1 MIYGISKKGKIKMSE
16 ATKQKLAEVQQESS
30 RVRIRR
36 QREEQEQTGME
47 TNTFYSIIMSE
58 NTELEDKVNQVSKAL
73 EFTNDKEADR
83 TRIKEFEQFKEYLQS
98 ISETMSKQRIE
109 MTDTGTFSELQKVYG
124 DFNNDLNDFIDKIKP
139 LTDIT
144 DALYTLRKN
153 GETRSVLQ
161 KIQQDKANARDKQD
175 RIVDLNKTINE
186 GENLM
191 AELRKENVV
200 LAENK
205 SFFGFGNIK
214 PESKAQIQENEI
226 KIAEIF
232 DNVNNCTKERDKLLA
247 EIEGINNSTEYSFE
261 AQKLKEL
268 LDLNSEQHVQ
278 RQADLVQSALQFIN
292 SGKERFSEIRKHL
305 ELMNQQIEGL
315 TDNNSQMQ
323 QIYAVLND
331 GTKKAEEAN
340 KSKRESLL
348 NAPEPTSQI
357 EKMKLDKE
365 KRDLDEFI
373 DTVSQSTVDTM
384 QTYGE
389 LSMEEIKLRNMQAA
403 TKNQSQSAAT
413 MHSRGIAS
421 VASQLS
427 VVLTAV
433 NSAAINESQVMASD
447 TLTQMANVTND
458 VAKKESIRIATG
470 RDDVNIELEKTLQDL
485 VEFGDTQRQATEITR
500 DAIKTMRDNLDEL
513 EKLSKD
519 VQEDTAD
526 FVAVTA
532 DTIDEKKAPKK
543 EKKDTSKS
551 IFKGI

>member
-1 MIYGISKKGKIKMSE
+1 MTE
-16 ATKQKLAEVQQESS
+16 ATKQKLAETQEESS
-30 RVRIRR
+30 RIAIRR
-36 QREEQEQTGME
+36 RNREEEKEEIGIE
-47 TNTFYSIIMSE
+47 TNTFYSIIMADDV
-58 NTELEDKVNQVSKAL
+58 ELEEKVNQVSKAL
-73 EFTNDKEADR
+73 EFTNDKESDR

-175 RIVDLNKTINE
+175 RIIDLNKTINE
-186 GENLM
+186 GENFM
-191 AELRKENVV
+191 AELRKENVI

-232 DNVNNCTKERDKLLA
+232 DNVSNCTKERDKLLL
-247 EIEGINNSTEYSFE
+247 EIENIDNSTEYSFE

-292 SGKERFSEIRKHL
+292 SGKERFGEIRKHL

-340 KSKRESLL
+340 KTKRETLM
-348 NAPEPTSQI
+348 NTPEPTSQI

>member
-1 MIYGISKKGKIKMSE
+1 MAESLKRKEITKEETKVYTRRRHEEKEETGI
-16 ATKQKLAEVQQESS
+16 
-30 RVRIRR
+30 
-36 QREEQEQTGME
+36 E
-47 TNTFYSIIMSE
+47 TNTFYSIIMADDV
-58 NTELEDKVNQVSKAL
+58 ELEEKVNQVSKAL

-124 DFNNDLNDFIDKIKP
+124 DFNNDLNDFINKIKP

-161 KIQQDKANARDKQD
+161 KIQQDKANTRDKQD
-175 RIVDLNKTINE
+175 RIIDLNKTINE

-191 AELRKENVV
+191 AELRKENVI

-232 DNVNNCTKERDKLLA
+232 NNVSNRTKERDKLLL
-247 EIEGINNSTEYSFE
+247 EIENINNSTEYSFE

-292 SGKERFSEIRKHL
+292 SGKERFGEIRKHL

-340 KSKRESLL
+340 KAKRETLI

-403 TKNQSQSAAT
+403 TRNQSQSAAT

-470 RDDVNIELEKTLQDL
+470 RDDVNIELEKTLRDL

>member
-1 MIYGISKKGKIKMSE
+1 MAE
-16 ATKQKLAEVQQESS
+16 ALKTRLAKQTNETTQVRS
-30 RVRIRR
+30 RY
-36 QREEQEQTGME
+36 QRKEEEKSDIE
-47 TNTFYSIIMSE
+47 ENTFYSIVMNPE
-58 NTELEDKVNQVSKAL
+58 TELEEKVQQVSKVL
-73 EFTNDKEADR
+73 EFTNDKEQDR
-83 TRIKEFEQFKEYLQS
+83 AHIKEFEQFKEYLQS

-109 MTDTGTFSELQKVYG
+109 MTDTATFSELQKVYG
-124 DFNNDLNDFIDKIKP
+124 DFNNDLNDFIEKIKP

-161 KIQQDKANARDKQD
+161 EIQQDKANRK
-175 RIVDLNKTINE
+175 DLEDEINAIITQLE
-186 GENLM
+186 DIDYNIK
-191 AELRKENVV
+191 ELTAKNYM
-200 LAENK
+200 LAEDK

-214 PESKAQIQENEI
+214 ADSKAKILENEEKLKELQSNRDNLAKSVEDLQNKI
-226 KIAEIF
+226 KDMDA
-232 DNVNNCTKERDKLLA
+232 
-247 EIEGINNSTEYSFE
+247 GSEYSFE

-268 LDLNSEQHVQ
+268 LDLNSEQHIE
-278 RQADLVQSALQFIN
+278 RQANLVQSALQFIK
-292 SGKERFSEIRKHL
+292 SGKERFGEIRKHL
-305 ELMNQQIEGL
+305 DLMTNQIEGL
-315 TDNNSQMQ
+315 TDNNNNMQ
-323 QIYAVLND
+323 QIYAILND
-331 GTKKAEEAN
+331 ATKKAEESN
-340 KSKRESLL
+340 NTKREELL
-348 NAPEPTSQI
+348 NKPEPESQI

-365 KRDLDEFI
+365 KRDLDEYI
-373 DTVSQSTVDTM
+373 DTVTTATVDTM

-403 TKNQSQSAAT
+403 TKNQAASAAT

-485 VEFGDTQRQATEITR
+485 MEFGDTQRQATDITR
-500 DAIKTMRDNLDEL
+500 EAITTMRANLDEL

-519 VQEDTAD
+519 VQEDTSE
-526 FVAVTA
+526 FVAVAAETGA
-532 DTIDEKKAPKK
+532 KKKEPKK
-543 EKKDTSKS
+543 EKKDTSQS

>member
-1 MIYGISKKGKIKMSE
+1 MAESLKRKEITKEETKVYTRRRHEEKEETGI
-16 ATKQKLAEVQQESS
+16 
-30 RVRIRR
+30 
-36 QREEQEQTGME
+36 E
-47 TNTFYSIIMSE
+47 TNTFYSIIMADDV
-58 NTELEDKVNQVSKAL
+58 ELEEKVNQVSKAL

-153 GETRSVLQ
+153 GETRSVLA
-161 KIQQDKANARDKQD
+161 KIQQDKANRRDLEERLESMKRELSMLEEDILQLKQ
-175 RIVDLNKTINE
+175 
-186 GENLM
+186 ENY
-191 AELRKENVV
+191 K
-200 LAENK
+200 LAEDK
-205 SFFGFGNIK
+205 SFFGFGNIRA
-214 PESKAQIQENEI
+214 ESKAQIKTNED
-226 KIAEIF
+226 KITELDKNLHDLLPQI
-232 DNVNNCTKERDKLLA
+232 DNVRQQLTDMA
-247 EIEGINNSTEYSFE
+247 TGEGYSFE

-292 SGKERFSEIRKHL
+292 SGKERFGEIRKHL

-340 KSKRESLL
+340 KAKRETLI

-403 TKNQSQSAAT
+403 TRNQSQSAAT

-532 DTIDEKKAPKK
+532 DTIDEKKASKK

>member
-1 MIYGISKKGKIKMSE
+1 MAEALKRKEITKEETKVYTRRRHEEKEETGI
-16 ATKQKLAEVQQESS
+16 
-30 RVRIRR
+30 
-36 QREEQEQTGME
+36 E
-47 TNTFYSIIMSE
+47 TNTFYSIIMADDV
-58 NTELEDKVNQVSKAL
+58 ELEEKVNQVSKAL
-73 EFTNDKEADR
+73 EFTNDKEANR

-124 DFNNDLNDFIDKIKP
+124 DFNNDLNNFIDKIKP

-153 GETRSVLQ
+153 GETRSVLA
-161 KIQQDKANARDKQD
+161 KIQQDKANRRDLEERLESMKRELSMLEEDILQLKQ
-175 RIVDLNKTINE
+175 
-186 GENLM
+186 ENY
-191 AELRKENVV
+191 K
-200 LAENK
+200 LAEDK
-205 SFFGFGNIK
+205 SFFGFGNIRA
-214 PESKAQIQENEI
+214 ESKAQIKTNED
-226 KIAEIF
+226 KITELDKNLHDLLPQI
-232 DNVNNCTKERDKLLA
+232 DNVRQQLTDMA
-247 EIEGINNSTEYSFE
+247 TGEGYSFE

-292 SGKERFSEIRKHL
+292 SGKERFGEIRKHL

-340 KSKRESLL
+340 KTKRETLI

-403 TKNQSQSAAT
+403 TRNQSQSAAT

>member
-1 MIYGISKKGKIKMSE
+1 MTE
-16 ATKQKLAEVQQESS
+16 ATKQKLAETQQQSS
-30 RVRIRR
+30 RIAIRR
-36 QREEQEQTGME
+36 RNREEEKEEIGIE
-47 TNTFYSIIMSE
+47 TNTFYSIIMADDV
-58 NTELEDKVNQVSKAL
+58 ELEEKVNQVSKAL

-175 RIVDLNKTINE
+175 RIIDLNKTINE

-191 AELRKENVV
+191 AELRKENVI

-226 KIAEIF
+226 KIAETF
-232 DNVNNCTKERDKLLA
+232 DNVSNCTKERDKLLA

-292 SGKERFSEIRKHL
+292 SGKERFGEIRKHL

-340 KSKRESLL
+340 KTKRENLM
-348 NAPEPTSQI
+348 NTPEPTSQI
-357 EKMKLDKE
+357 KKMKLDKE

-433 NSAAINESQVMASD
+433 NSAAINESQVMAAD

>member
-1 MIYGISKKGKIKMSE
+1 MSE

-153 GETRSVLQ
+153 GETRSVLRQ
-161 KIQQDKANARDKQD
+161 IQQDKANVRDKQD
-175 RIVDLNKTINE
+175 KIVDLNKTINE

-226 KIAEIF
+226 KIAETF
-232 DNVNNCTKERDKLLA
+232 DNVTNCTKERDKLLE
-247 EIEGINNSTEYSFE
+247 EIDSINNLTVYSFE

-292 SGKERFSEIRKHL
+292 SGKERFGEIRKHL

-340 KSKRESLL
+340 KAKRETLI

>member
-1 MIYGISKKGKIKMSE
+1 MTE
-16 ATKQKLAEVQQESS
+16 ATKQKLAETQKESS
-30 RVRIRR
+30 RIAIRR
-36 QREEQEQTGME
+36 RNREEEKEEIGIE
-47 TNTFYSIIMSE
+47 TNTFYSIIMADDV
-58 NTELEDKVNQVSKAL
+58 ELEEKVNQVSKAL
-73 EFTNDKEADR
+73 EFTNDKESDR

-124 DFNNDLNDFIDKIKP
+124 DFNNDLNDFINKIKP

-175 RIVDLNKTINE
+175 RIIDLNKTINE

-191 AELRKENVV
+191 AELRKENVI

-232 DNVNNCTKERDKLLA
+232 NNVSNCTKERDKLLL
-247 EIEGINNSTEYSFE
+247 EIENINNSTEYSFE

-292 SGKERFSEIRKHL
+292 SGKERFGEIRKHL

-340 KSKRESLL
+340 KTKRETLM
-348 NAPEPTSQI
+348 NTPEPTSQI

-485 VEFGDTQRQATEITR
+485 VEFGDTKRQATEITR

>member
-1 MIYGISKKGKIKMSE
+1 MTE
-16 ATKQKLAEVQQESS
+16 ATKQKLAETQKESS
-30 RVRIRR
+30 RIAIRR
-36 QREEQEQTGME
+36 RNREEEKEEIGIE
-47 TNTFYSIIMSE
+47 TNTFYSIIIADDV
-58 NTELEDKVNQVSKAL
+58 ELEEKVNQVSKAL
-73 EFTNDKEADR
+73 EFTNNKESDR

-175 RIVDLNKTINE
+175 RIIDLNKTINE

-191 AELRKENVV
+191 AELRKENVI

-226 KIAEIF
+226 KITEVF
-232 DNVNNCTKERDKLLA
+232 DNVSKCTKERDKLLL
-247 EIEGINNSTEYSFE
+247 EIENINNSTEYSFE

-292 SGKERFSEIRKHL
+292 SGKERFGEIRKHL

-340 KSKRESLL
+340 KIKRETLM
-348 NAPEPTSQI
+348 NTPEPTSQI

-403 TKNQSQSAAT
+403 TKNQSQSAAA

>member
-1 MIYGISKKGKIKMSE
+1 MKGKIMAE
-16 ATKQKLAEVQQESS
+16 ALKRKEITKEETKVYT
-30 RVRIRR
+30 RR
-36 QREEQEQTGME
+36 RHEEKEETGIE
-47 TNTFYSIIMSE
+47 TNTFYSIIMADDV
-58 NTELEDKVNQVSKAL
+58 ELEEKVNQVSKAL

-124 DFNNDLNDFIDKIKP
+124 DFNNDLNNFIDKIKP

-153 GETRSVLQ
+153 GETRSVLA
-161 KIQQDKANARDKQD
+161 KIQQDKANRRDLEERLESMKRELSMLEEDILQLKQ
-175 RIVDLNKTINE
+175 
-186 GENLM
+186 ENY
-191 AELRKENVV
+191 K
-200 LAENK
+200 LAEDK
-205 SFFGFGNIK
+205 SFFGFGNIRA
-214 PESKAQIQENEI
+214 ESKAQIKINED
-226 KIAEIF
+226 KITELDKNLHDLLPQI
-232 DNVNNCTKERDKLLA
+232 DNVRQQLTDMA
-247 EIEGINNSTEYSFE
+247 TGEGYSFE

-292 SGKERFSEIRKHL
+292 SGKERFGEIRKHL

-340 KSKRESLL
+340 KTKRETLI

-403 TKNQSQSAAT
+403 TRNQSQSAAT

>member
-1 MIYGISKKGKIKMSE
+1 MTE
-16 ATKQKLAEVQQESS
+16 ATKQKLAETQKESS
-30 RVRIRR
+30 RIAIRR
-36 QREEQEQTGME
+36 RNREEEKEEIGIE
-47 TNTFYSIIMSE
+47 TNTFYSIIMADDV
-58 NTELEDKVNQVSKAL
+58 ELEEKVNQVSKAL
-73 EFTNDKEADR
+73 EFTNDKESDR

-161 KIQQDKANARDKQD
+161 KIQQDKANAKDKQD
-175 RIVDLNKTINE
+175 RIIDLNKTINE

-191 AELRKENVV
+191 AELRKENVI

-232 DNVNNCTKERDKLLA
+232 DNVSNCTKERDKLLL
-247 EIEGINNSTEYSFE
+247 EIENINNSTEYSFE

-292 SGKERFSEIRKHL
+292 SGKERFGEIRKHL

-340 KSKRESLL
+340 KTKRETLMTT
-348 NAPEPTSQI
+348 PEPTCQI

>member
-1 MIYGISKKGKIKMSE
+1 MAESLKRKEITKEETKVYTRRRHEEKEETGI
-16 ATKQKLAEVQQESS
+16 
-30 RVRIRR
+30 
-36 QREEQEQTGME
+36 E
-47 TNTFYSIIMSE
+47 TNTFYSIIMADDV
-58 NTELEDKVNQVSKAL
+58 ELEEKVNQVSKAL

-124 DFNNDLNDFIDKIKP
+124 DFNNDLNNFIDKIKP

-153 GETRSVLQ
+153 GETRSVLA
-161 KIQQDKANARDKQD
+161 KIQQDKANRRDLEERLESMKRELSMLEEDILQLKQ
-175 RIVDLNKTINE
+175 
-186 GENLM
+186 ENY
-191 AELRKENVV
+191 K
-200 LAENK
+200 LAEDK
-205 SFFGFGNIK
+205 SFFVFVNIRA
-214 PESKAQIQENEI
+214 ESKAQIKTNED
-226 KIAEIF
+226 KITELDKNLHDLLPQI
-232 DNVNNCTKERDKLLA
+232 DNVRQQLTDMA
-247 EIEGINNSTEYSFE
+247 TGEGYSFE

-292 SGKERFSEIRKHL
+292 SGKERFGEIRKHL

-340 KSKRESLL
+340 KAKRETLI

-403 TKNQSQSAAT
+403 TRNQSQSAAT

>member
-1 MIYGISKKGKIKMSE
+1 MSE

-36 QREEQEQTGME
+36 QREEQEQTSME

-58 NTELEDKVNQVSKAL
+58 DTELEDKVNQVSKAL

-161 KIQQDKANARDKQD
+161 KIQQDKANTRDKQD

-292 SGKERFSEIRKHL
+292 SGKERFGEIRKHL

-340 KSKRESLL
+340 KTKRENLM
-348 NAPEPTSQI
+348 NTPEPTSQI

>member
-1 MIYGISKKGKIKMSE
+1 MTE
-16 ATKQKLAEVQQESS
+16 ATKQKLAETQKESS
-30 RVRIRR
+30 RIAIRR
-36 QREEQEQTGME
+36 RNREEEKEEIGIE
-47 TNTFYSIIMSE
+47 ANTFYSIIMADDV
-58 NTELEDKVNQVSKAL
+58 ELEEKVNQVSKAL
-73 EFTNDKEADR
+73 EFTNDKESDR

-124 DFNNDLNDFIDKIKP
+124 DFNNDLNDFINKIKP

-175 RIVDLNKTINE
+175 RIINLNKTINE

-191 AELRKENVV
+191 AELRKENVI

-226 KIAEIF
+226 KIAEVF
-232 DNVNNCTKERDKLLA
+232 DNVSKCTKERDKLLL
-247 EIEGINNSTEYSFE
+247 EIENINNSTEYSFE

-292 SGKERFSEIRKHL
+292 SGKERFGEIRKHL

-340 KSKRESLL
+340 KIKRETLM
-348 NAPEPTSQI
+348 NTPEPTSQI

>member
-1 MIYGISKKGKIKMSE
+1 MKGKIMAE
-16 ATKQKLAEVQQESS
+16 ALKRKEITKEETKVYT
-30 RVRIRR
+30 RR
-36 QREEQEQTGME
+36 RHEEKEETGIE
-47 TNTFYSIIMSE
+47 TNTFYSIIMADDV
-58 NTELEDKVNQVSKAL
+58 ELEEKVNQVSKAL

-124 DFNNDLNDFIDKIKP
+124 DFNNDLNNFIDKIKP

-153 GETRSVLQ
+153 GETRSVLA
-161 KIQQDKANARDKQD
+161 KIQQDKANRRDLEERLESMKRELSMLEEDILQLKQ
-175 RIVDLNKTINE
+175 
-186 GENLM
+186 ENY
-191 AELRKENVV
+191 K
-200 LAENK
+200 LAEDK
-205 SFFGFGNIK
+205 SFFGFGNIRA
-214 PESKAQIQENEI
+214 ESKAQIKINED
-226 KIAEIF
+226 KITELDKNLHDLLPQL
-232 DNVNNCTKERDKLLA
+232 DNVRQQLTDMA
-247 EIEGINNSTEYSFE
+247 TGEGYSFE

-292 SGKERFSEIRKHL
+292 SGKERFGEIRKHL

-340 KSKRESLL
+340 KTKRETLI

-403 TKNQSQSAAT
+403 TRNQSQSAAT

>member
-1 MIYGISKKGKIKMSE
+1 MTE
-16 ATKQKLAEVQQESS
+16 ATKQKLAETQKESS
-30 RVRIRR
+30 RIAIRR
-36 QREEQEQTGME
+36 RNREEEKEEIGIE
-47 TNTFYSIIMSE
+47 TNTFYSIIMADDV
-58 NTELEDKVNQVSKAL
+58 ELEEKVNQVSKAL
-73 EFTNDKEADR
+73 EFTNDKESDR

-124 DFNNDLNDFIDKIKP
+124 DFNNDLNDFISKIKP

-175 RIVDLNKTINE
+175 RIIDLNKTINE

-191 AELRKENVV
+191 AELRKENVI

-232 DNVNNCTKERDKLLA
+232 NNVSNCTKERDKLLL
-247 EIEGINNSTEYSFE
+247 EIENINNSTEYSFE

-292 SGKERFSEIRKHL
+292 SGKERFGEIRKHL

-340 KSKRESLL
+340 KTKRETLM
-348 NAPEPTSQI
+348 NTPEPTSQI

>member
-1 MIYGISKKGKIKMSE
+1 MAEALKRKEITKEETKVYTRRRHEEKEETGI
-16 ATKQKLAEVQQESS
+16 
-30 RVRIRR
+30 
-36 QREEQEQTGME
+36 E
-47 TNTFYSIIMSE
+47 TNTFYSIIMADDV
-58 NTELEDKVNQVSKAL
+58 ELEDKVNQVSKAL

-153 GETRSVLQ
+153 GETRSVLA
-161 KIQQDKANARDKQD
+161 KIQQDKANRRDLEERLESMKRELSMLEEDILQLKQ
-175 RIVDLNKTINE
+175 
-186 GENLM
+186 ENY
-191 AELRKENVV
+191 K
-200 LAENK
+200 LAEDK
-205 SFFGFGNIK
+205 SFFGFGNIRA
-214 PESKAQIQENEI
+214 ESKAQIKTNED
-226 KIAEIF
+226 KITELDKNLHDLLPQI
-232 DNVNNCTKERDKLLA
+232 DNVRQQLTDMA
-247 EIEGINNSTEYSFE
+247 TGEGYSFE

-292 SGKERFSEIRKHL
+292 SGKERFGEIRKHL

-340 KSKRESLL
+340 KAKRETLI

-403 TKNQSQSAAT
+403 TRNQSQSAAT

>member
-1 MIYGISKKGKIKMSE
+1 MSE
-16 ATKQKLAEVQQESS
+16 AIKQKLAEVQQESS
-30 RVRIRR
+30 RVRVRR
-36 QREEQEQTGME
+36 QREEQQETGME

-73 EFTNDKEADR
+73 EFTNDKESDR
-83 TRIKEFEQFKEYLQS
+83 ARIKEFEQFKEYLQS

-109 MTDTGTFSELQKVYG
+109 MTDTATFSELQKVYG
-124 DFNNDLNDFIDKIKP
+124 DFNNDLNNFIDKIKP

-153 GETRSVLQ
+153 GETRSVLA
-161 KIQQDKANARDKQD
+161 KIQQDKANRRDLEELLESMQHDLSTLEENILQLKQ
-175 RIVDLNKTINE
+175 
-186 GENLM
+186 ENY
-191 AELRKENVV
+191 K
-200 LAENK
+200 LAEDK
-205 SFFGFGNIK
+205 SFFGFGNIRA
-214 PESKAQIQENEI
+214 ESKAQIKANED
-226 KIAEIF
+226 KITELDKNLHDLLPKI
-232 DNVNNCTKERDKLLA
+232 DNIRQQLTDMA
-247 EIEGINNSTEYSFE
+247 TGEGYSFE

-292 SGKERFSEIRKHL
+292 SGKERFGEIRKHL
-305 ELMNQQIEGL
+305 ELMDQQIEGL

-340 KSKRESLL
+340 KAKRETLI
-348 NAPEPTSQI
+348 NTPEPTSQI

-433 NSAAINESQVMASD
+433 NSAAINESQVMAAD

>member
-1 MIYGISKKGKIKMSE
+1 MTE
-16 ATKQKLAEVQQESS
+16 ATKQKLAETQKESS
-30 RVRIRR
+30 RIAIRR
-36 QREEQEQTGME
+36 RNREEEKEEIGIE
-47 TNTFYSIIMSE
+47 TNTFYSIIMADDV
-58 NTELEDKVNQVSKAL
+58 ELEEKVNQVSKAL
-73 EFTNDKEADR
+73 EFTNDKESDR

-124 DFNNDLNDFIDKIKP
+124 DFNNDLNDFINKIKP

-175 RIVDLNKTINE
+175 RIIDLNKTINE

-191 AELRKENVV
+191 AELRKENVI

-226 KIAEIF
+226 KIAEVF
-232 DNVNNCTKERDKLLA
+232 DNVSKCTKERDKLLL
-247 EIEGINNSTEYSFE
+247 EIENINNSTEYSFE

-292 SGKERFSEIRKHL
+292 SGKERFGEIRKHL

-340 KSKRESLL
+340 KIKRETLM
-348 NAPEPTSQI
+348 NTPEPTSQI

>member
-1 MIYGISKKGKIKMSE
+1 MTE
-16 ATKQKLAEVQQESS
+16 ATKQKLAETQKESS
-30 RVRIRR
+30 RIAIRR
-36 QREEQEQTGME
+36 RNREEEKEEIGIE
-47 TNTFYSIIMSE
+47 TNTFYSIIMADDV
-58 NTELEDKVNQVSKAL
+58 ELEEKVNQVSKAL
-73 EFTNDKEADR
+73 EFTNDKESDR

-124 DFNNDLNDFIDKIKP
+124 DFNNDLNDFINKIKP

-175 RIVDLNKTINE
+175 RIIDLNKTINE
-186 GENLM
+186 GENFM
-191 AELRKENVV
+191 AELRKENVI

-226 KIAEIF
+226 KIAEVF
-232 DNVNNCTKERDKLLA
+232 DNVSKCTKERDKLLL
-247 EIEGINNSTEYSFE
+247 EIENINNSTEYSFE

-292 SGKERFSEIRKHL
+292 SGKERFGEIRKHL

-340 KSKRESLL
+340 KTKRETLM
-348 NAPEPTSQI
+348 NTPEPTSQI

>member
-1 MIYGISKKGKIKMSE
+1 MAEALKRKEITKEETKVYTRRRHEEKEETGI
-16 ATKQKLAEVQQESS
+16 
-30 RVRIRR
+30 
-36 QREEQEQTGME
+36 E
-47 TNTFYSIIMSE
+47 TNTFYSIIMADDV
-58 NTELEDKVNQVSKAL
+58 ELEEKVNQVSKAL

-124 DFNNDLNDFIDKIKP
+124 DFNNDLNNFIDKIKP

-153 GETRSVLQ
+153 GETRSVLA
-161 KIQQDKANARDKQD
+161 KIQQDKANRRDLEERLESMKRELSMLEEDILQLKQ
-175 RIVDLNKTINE
+175 
-186 GENLM
+186 ENY
-191 AELRKENVV
+191 K
-200 LAENK
+200 LAEDK
-205 SFFGFGNIK
+205 SFFGFGNIRA
-214 PESKAQIQENEI
+214 ESKAQIKINED
-226 KIAEIF
+226 KITELDKNFHDLLPQI
-232 DNVNNCTKERDKLLA
+232 DNVRQQLTDMA
-247 EIEGINNSTEYSFE
+247 TGEGYSFE

-292 SGKERFSEIRKHL
+292 SGKERFGEIRKHL

-340 KSKRESLL
+340 KTKRETLI

-403 TKNQSQSAAT
+403 TRNQSQSAAT

>member
-1 MIYGISKKGKIKMSE
+1 MAESLKRKEITKEETKVYTRRRHEEKEETGI
-16 ATKQKLAEVQQESS
+16 
-30 RVRIRR
+30 
-36 QREEQEQTGME
+36 E
-47 TNTFYSIIMSE
+47 TNTFYSIIMADDV
-58 NTELEDKVNQVSKAL
+58 ELEEKVNQVSKAL

-124 DFNNDLNDFIDKIKP
+124 DFNNDLNNFIDKIKP

-153 GETRSVLQ
+153 GETRSVLA
-161 KIQQDKANARDKQD
+161 KIQQDKANRRDLEERLESMKRELSMLEEDILQLKQ
-175 RIVDLNKTINE
+175 
-186 GENLM
+186 ENY
-191 AELRKENVV
+191 K
-200 LAENK
+200 LAEDK
-205 SFFGFGNIK
+205 SFFGFGNIRA
-214 PESKAQIQENEI
+214 ESKAQIKTNED
-226 KIAEIF
+226 KITELDKNLHDLLPQI
-232 DNVNNCTKERDKLLA
+232 DNIRQQLTDMA
-247 EIEGINNSTEYSFE
+247 TGEGYSFE

-292 SGKERFSEIRKHL
+292 SGKERFGEIRKHL

-340 KSKRESLL
+340 KTKRETLI

-403 TKNQSQSAAT
+403 TRNQSQSAAT

-470 RDDVNIELEKTLQDL
+470 RDDVNVELEKTLQDL

>member
-1 MIYGISKKGKIKMSE
+1 MTE
-16 ATKQKLAEVQQESS
+16 ATKQKLAETQRESS
-30 RVRIRR
+30 RIAIRR
-36 QREEQEQTGME
+36 RNREEEKEEIGIE
-47 TNTFYSIIMSE
+47 TNTFYSIIMADDV
-58 NTELEDKVNQVSKAL
+58 ELEEKVNQVSKAL

-175 RIVDLNKTINE
+175 KITDLNKTINE

-191 AELRKENVV
+191 EELRKENVI

-226 KIAEIF
+226 KIAEIY
-232 DNVNNCTKERDKLLA
+232 DNVSNCTKERDKLLA

-292 SGKERFSEIRKHL
+292 SGKERFGEIRKHL
-305 ELMNQQIEGL
+305 ELVNQQIEGL

-340 KSKRESLL
+340 KTKRETLM
-348 NAPEPTSQI
+348 NTPEPTSQI
-357 EKMKLDKE
+357 KKMKLDKE

-532 DTIDEKKAPKK
+532 DTIDEKKTPKK

>member
-1 MIYGISKKGKIKMSE
+1 MSE

-47 TNTFYSIIMSE
+47 TNTFYSIIMADDV
-58 NTELEDKVNQVSKAL
+58 ELEEKVNQVSKAL
-73 EFTNDKEADR
+73 EFTNDKESDR

-124 DFNNDLNDFIDKIKP
+124 DFNNDLNDFINKIKP

-175 RIVDLNKTINE
+175 RIIDLNKTINE

-191 AELRKENVV
+191 AELRKENVI

-226 KIAEIF
+226 KIAEVF
-232 DNVNNCTKERDKLLA
+232 DNVSKCTKERDKLLL
-247 EIEGINNSTEYSFE
+247 EIENINNSTEYSFE

-292 SGKERFSEIRKHL
+292 SGKERFGEIRKHL

-340 KSKRESLL
+340 KIKRETLM
-348 NAPEPTSQI
+348 NTPEPTSQI

>member
-1 MIYGISKKGKIKMSE
+1 MTE
-16 ATKQKLAEVQQESS
+16 ATKQKLAETQEESS
-30 RVRIRR
+30 RIAIRR
-36 QREEQEQTGME
+36 RNREEEKEEIGIE
-47 TNTFYSIIMSE
+47 TNTFYSIIMADDV
-58 NTELEDKVNQVSKAL
+58 ELEEKVNQVSKAL
-73 EFTNDKEADR
+73 EFTNDKESDR

-175 RIVDLNKTINE
+175 RIIDLNKTINE

-191 AELRKENVV
+191 AELRKENVI

-226 KIAEIF
+226 KIAEVF
-232 DNVNNCTKERDKLLA
+232 DNVSKCTKERDKLLL
-247 EIEGINNSTEYSFE
+247 EIENIDNSTEYSFE

-292 SGKERFSEIRKHL
+292 SGKERFGEIRKHL

-340 KSKRESLL
+340 KTKRETLM
-348 NAPEPTSQI
+348 NTPEPTSQI

>member
-1 MIYGISKKGKIKMSE
+1 MAESLKRKEITKEETKVYTRRRHEEKEETGI
-16 ATKQKLAEVQQESS
+16 
-30 RVRIRR
+30 
-36 QREEQEQTGME
+36 E
-47 TNTFYSIIMSE
+47 TNTFYSIIMADDV
-58 NTELEDKVNQVSKAL
+58 ELEEKVNQVSKAL

-153 GETRSVLQ
+153 GETRSVLA
-161 KIQQDKANARDKQD
+161 KIQQDKANRRDLEERLESMKRELSMLEEDILQLKQ
-175 RIVDLNKTINE
+175 
-186 GENLM
+186 ENY
-191 AELRKENVV
+191 K
-200 LAENK
+200 LAEDK
-205 SFFGFGNIK
+205 SFFGFGNIRA
-214 PESKAQIQENEI
+214 ESKAQIKTNED
-226 KIAEIF
+226 KITELDKNLHDLLPQI
-232 DNVNNCTKERDKLLA
+232 DNVRQQLTDMA
-247 EIEGINNSTEYSFE
+247 TGEGYSFE

-292 SGKERFSEIRKHL
+292 SGKERFGEIRKHL

-340 KSKRESLL
+340 KAKRETLI

-403 TKNQSQSAAT
+403 TRNQSQSAAT

>member
-1 MIYGISKKGKIKMSE
+1 MTE
-16 ATKQKLAEVQQESS
+16 ATKQKLAETQQESS
-30 RVRIRR
+30 RIAIRR
-36 QREEQEQTGME
+36 RNREEEKEEIGIE
-47 TNTFYSIIMSE
+47 TNTFYSIIMADDV
-58 NTELEDKVNQVSKAL
+58 ELEEKVNQVSKAL
-73 EFTNDKEADR
+73 EFTNDKESDR

-175 RIVDLNKTINE
+175 RIIDLNKTINE

-191 AELRKENVV
+191 AELRKENVI

-232 DNVNNCTKERDKLLA
+232 DNVSNCTKERDKLLL
-247 EIEGINNSTEYSFE
+247 EIENIDNSTEYSFE

-292 SGKERFSEIRKHL
+292 SGKERFGEIRKHL

-340 KSKRESLL
+340 KTKRETLM
-348 NAPEPTSQI
+348 NTPEPTSQI

>member
-1 MIYGISKKGKIKMSE
+1 MTE
-16 ATKQKLAEVQQESS
+16 ATKQKLAETQKESS
-30 RVRIRR
+30 RIAIRR
-36 QREEQEQTGME
+36 RNREEEKEEIGIE
-47 TNTFYSIIMSE
+47 TNTFYSIIMADDV
-58 NTELEDKVNQVSKAL
+58 ELEEKVNQVSKAL
-73 EFTNDKEADR
+73 EFTNDKESDR

-124 DFNNDLNDFIDKIKP
+124 DFNNDLNDFINKIKP

-175 RIVDLNKTINE
+175 RIIDLNKTINE
-186 GENLM
+186 GENFM
-191 AELRKENVV
+191 AELRKENVI

-226 KIAEIF
+226 KIAEVF
-232 DNVNNCTKERDKLLA
+232 DNVSKCTKERDKLLL
-247 EIEGINNSTEYSFE
+247 EIENINNSTEYSFE

-292 SGKERFSEIRKHL
+292 SGKERFGEIRKHL

-340 KSKRESLL
+340 KTKRETLM
-348 NAPEPTSQI
+348 NTPEPTSQI

-458 VAKKESIRIATG
+458 VAKKESSRIATG
-470 RDDVNIELEKTLQDL
+470 RDDVNSELEKTLQDL

>member
-1 MIYGISKKGKIKMSE
+1 MKGKIMAE
-16 ATKQKLAEVQQESS
+16 ALKRKEITKEETKVYT
-30 RVRIRR
+30 RR
-36 QREEQEQTGME
+36 RHEEKEETGIE
-47 TNTFYSIIMSE
+47 TNTFYSIIMADDV
-58 NTELEDKVNQVSKAL
+58 ELEEKVNHVSKAL

-153 GETRSVLQ
+153 GETRSVLT
-161 KIQQDKANARDKQD
+161 KIQQDKANRRDLEERLESMKRELSMLEEDILQLKQ
-175 RIVDLNKTINE
+175 
-186 GENLM
+186 ENY
-191 AELRKENVV
+191 K
-200 LAENK
+200 LAEDK
-205 SFFGFGNIK
+205 SFFGFGNIRA
-214 PESKAQIQENEI
+214 ESKAQIKTNED
-226 KIAEIF
+226 KITELDKNLHDLLPQI
-232 DNVNNCTKERDKLLA
+232 DNVRQQLTDMA
-247 EIEGINNSTEYSFE
+247 TGEGYSFE

-292 SGKERFSEIRKHL
+292 SGKERFGEIRKHL

-340 KSKRESLL
+340 KTKRETLI

-403 TKNQSQSAAT
+403 TRNQSQSAAT

>member
-1 MIYGISKKGKIKMSE
+1 MAEALKRKEITKEETKVYTRRRHEEKEETGI
-16 ATKQKLAEVQQESS
+16 
-30 RVRIRR
+30 
-36 QREEQEQTGME
+36 E
-47 TNTFYSIIMSE
+47 TNTFYSIIMADDV
-58 NTELEDKVNQVSKAL
+58 ELEEKVNQVSKAL

-124 DFNNDLNDFIDKIKP
+124 DFNNDLNNFIDKIKP

-153 GETRSVLQ
+153 GETRSVLA
-161 KIQQDKANARDKQD
+161 KIQQDKANRRDLEERLESMKRELSMLEEDILQLKQ
-175 RIVDLNKTINE
+175 
-186 GENLM
+186 ENY
-191 AELRKENVV
+191 K
-200 LAENK
+200 LAEDK
-205 SFFGFGNIK
+205 SFFGFGNIRA
-214 PESKAQIQENEI
+214 ESKAQIKTNED
-226 KIAEIF
+226 KITELDKNLHDLLPQI
-232 DNVNNCTKERDKLLA
+232 DNVRQQLTDMA
-247 EIEGINNSTEYSFE
+247 TGEGYSFE

-292 SGKERFSEIRKHL
+292 SGKERFGEIRKHL

-340 KSKRESLL
+340 KTKRETLI

-403 TKNQSQSAAT
+403 TRNQSQSAAT

>member
-1 MIYGISKKGKIKMSE
+1 MSE
-16 ATKQKLAEVQQESS
+16 ATKQKLAEVQKENT
-30 RVRIRR
+30 RVYTRR
-36 QREEQEQTGME
+36 HHEEQEETGIE

-58 NTELEDKVNQVSKAL
+58 DMELEDKVNEVSKAL

-109 MTDTGTFSELQKVYG
+109 MTDTATFSELQKVYG
-124 DFNNDLNDFIDKIKP
+124 DFNNDLNDFIEKIKP

-153 GETRSVLQ
+153 GETRSVLA
-161 KIQQDKANARDKQD
+161 KIQQDKANRRDLED
-175 RIVDLNKTINE
+175 RLQSMQHDLSILTDDIDQLKE
-186 GENLM
+186 ENY
-191 AELRKENVV
+191 R
-200 LAENK
+200 LAEDK

-214 PESKAQIQENEI
+214 AESKAKIKANED
-226 KIAEIF
+226 KIAEL
-232 DNVNNCTKERDKLLA
+232 DQNLHTLLPQID
-247 EIEGINNSTEYSFE
+247 EIKKQLSDVSTGEGYSFE

-268 LDLNSEQHVQ
+268 LDLNSEQHIE
-278 RQADLVQSALQFIN
+278 RQADLVQSALNFIN
-292 SGKERFSEIRKHL
+292 SGKERFGEIRKHL
-305 ELMNQQIEGL
+305 DLMANQIEGL
-315 TDNNSQMQ
+315 TDNNGNMQ

-331 GTKKAEEAN
+331 ATKKAEESNNA
-340 KSKRESLL
+340 KREELL
-348 NAPEPTSQI
+348 NKPEPESQI

-365 KRDLDEFI
+365 KRDLDEYI
-373 DTVSQSTVDTM
+373 DTVTTATVDTM

-403 TKNQSQSAAT
+403 TKNQAASAAT

-485 VEFGDTQRQATEITR
+485 VEFGDTQRQATDITR
-500 DAIKTMRDNLDEL
+500 EAITTMRANLDEL

-519 VQEDTAD
+519 VQDDTAD

-532 DTIDEKKAPKK
+532 ETGAKKKEPKK